1 MITTFQKTLSVFW
14 INLITKIMKNFLF
27 QMDDPKKINIKEDST
42 YMLIKESLSRGIRC
56 FYNSPSW
63 VYASINKSN
72 KIRSL
77 NLELD
82 LNKSGKLTY
91 KSKNFN
97 DTDLE
102 KFNTIFIRQDPPF
115 NMEYISNTY
124 LLSQLK
130 KPILI
135 NDPSEVRNFPEKH
148 IMMNFPELTPPTL
161 ISSNITTIL
170 SFIKK
175 HKEVI
180 LKPAYGNG
188 GIGIEKI
195 HYHQKNLQNFLIKY
209 ISKFLN
215 NPVIIQKFLKN
226 FNKGDKRIIL
236 VNGVVKGA
244 VLRVPKKNS
253 IKANFHAGG
262 VAVKTTL
269 TSREKKICTT
279 IKKFLIN
286 KKLSFVGI
294 DVIDGYLTEI
304 NITSPTGIQEINR
317 LNKVTIEKDVID
329 FVEKSLQ

>member
-1 MITTFQKTLSVFW
+1 MIK
-14 INLITKIMKNFLF
+14 KFLF
-27 QMDDPKKINIKEDST
+27 QMDYPTKINIKEDST

-63 VYASINKSN
+63 VYASLNKYNQIKS
-72 KIRSL
+72 S
-77 NLELD
+77 NLELS
-82 LNKSGKLTY
+82 LTKSGKLTY
-91 KSKNFN
+91 KSKKSK
-97 DTDLE
+97 DTNLE
-102 KFNTIFIRQDPPF
+102 KFNAIFIRQDPPF

-124 LLSQLK
+124 LLSQLQN
-130 KPILI
+130 PVLI

-161 ISSNITTIL
+161 ISSHIPSIL
-170 SFIKK
+170 AFIRL

-195 HYHQKNLQNFLIKY
+195 KINQSNMKKFLTKY
-209 ISKFLN
+209 ISKFQN

-236 VNGVVKGA
+236 VNGQVKGA

-262 VAVKTTL
+262 TAVKTTL
-269 TSREKKICTT
+269 SPREKQICST
-279 IKKFLIN
+279 IKSFLKT

-304 NITSPTGIQEINR
+304 NITSPIGIQEINR
-317 LNKVTIEKDVID
+317 LNKVNIEKDVID

>member
-1 MITTFQKTLSVFW
+1 MIK
-14 INLITKIMKNFLF
+14 KFLF

-63 VYASINKSN
+63 VYASMNKYNQIKS
-72 KIRSL
+72 SY
-77 NLELD
+77 LELS
-82 LNKSGKLTY
+82 LSKSGKLTY
-91 KSKNFN
+91 KSEKSK
-97 DTDLE
+97 DTNLE
-102 KFNTIFIRQDPPF
+102 KFNAIFIRQDPPF

-124 LLSQLK
+124 LLSQLQN
-130 KPILI
+130 PVLI

-161 ISSNITTIL
+161 ISSHIPSIL
-170 SFIKK
+170 AFIRL

-195 HYHQKNLQNFLIKY
+195 KINQSNMKKFLTKY
-209 ISKFLN
+209 ISKFQN

-236 VNGVVKGA
+236 VNGHVKGA

-262 VAVKTTL
+262 TAVKTTL
-269 TSREKKICTT
+269 SLREKKICST
-279 IKKFLIN
+279 IKNFLKT

-317 LNKVTIEKDVID
+317 LNKVNIEKDVID

>member
-1 MITTFQKTLSVFW
+1 
-14 INLITKIMKNFLF
+14 
-27 QMDDPKKINIKEDST
+27 MDDPTKININEDST

-63 VYASINKSN
+63 VYASLNKFNQIKS
-72 KIRSL
+72 SV
-77 NLELD
+77 LELS
-82 LNKSGKLTY
+82 LSESGKLTY
-91 KSKNFN
+91 KSKKSK
-97 DTDLE
+97 DTNLE
-102 KFNTIFIRQDPPF
+102 KFNAIFIRQDPPF

-124 LLSQLK
+124 LLSQLQN
-130 KPILI
+130 PILI

-161 ISSNITTIL
+161 ISSNIPSIL
-170 SFIKK
+170 AFIKL

-195 HYHQKNLQNFLIKY
+195 KVNQPNMKKFLTKY
-209 ISKFLN
+209 ISKFQN

-236 VNGVVKGA
+236 VNGQVKGA

-262 VAVKTTL
+262 IAVKTTL
-269 TSREKKICTT
+269 SLREKQICST
-279 IKKFLIN
+279 IKNFLKT

-304 NITSPTGIQEINR
+304 NITSPTGIQEINK
-317 LNKVTIEKDVID
+317 LNKVNIEKDVID

>member
-1 MITTFQKTLSVFW
+1 MIK
-14 INLITKIMKNFLF
+14 KFLF
-27 QMDDPKKINIKEDST
+27 QMDDPTKINIKEDST

-63 VYASINKSN
+63 VYASLNKYNQIKS
-72 KIRSL
+72 S
-77 NLELD
+77 NLELS
-82 LNKSGKLTY
+82 LTKSGKLTY
-91 KSKNFN
+91 KSKKSK
-97 DTDLE
+97 DTKLE
-102 KFNTIFIRQDPPF
+102 KFNAIFIRQDPPF

-124 LLSQLK
+124 LLSQLQN
-130 KPILI
+130 PVLI

-161 ISSNITTIL
+161 ISSHIPSIL
-170 SFIKK
+170 AFIRL

-195 HYHQKNLQNFLIKY
+195 KINQSNMKKFLTKY
-209 ISKFLN
+209 ISKFQN

-236 VNGVVKGA
+236 VNGQVKGA

-262 VAVKTTL
+262 TAVKTTL
-269 TSREKKICTT
+269 SPREKQICST
-279 IKKFLIN
+279 IKSFLKT

-317 LNKVTIEKDVID
+317 LNKVNIEKDVID

>member
-1 MITTFQKTLSVFW
+1 MIK
-14 INLITKIMKNFLF
+14 KFLF
-27 QMDDPKKINIKEDST
+27 QMDDPTKINIKEDST

-63 VYASINKSN
+63 VYASLNKYNQIKS
-72 KIRSL
+72 S
-77 NLELD
+77 NLELS
-82 LNKSGKLTY
+82 LSKSGKLTY
-91 KSKNFN
+91 KSKKSK
-97 DTDLE
+97 DTNLE
-102 KFNTIFIRQDPPF
+102 KFNAIFIRQDPPF

-124 LLSQLK
+124 LLSQLQN
-130 KPILI
+130 PVLI

-161 ISSNITTIL
+161 ISSHIL
-170 SFIKK
+170 SILAFIRL

-195 HYHQKNLQNFLIKY
+195 KINQSNMKKFLTKY
-209 ISKFLN
+209 ISKFQN

-236 VNGVVKGA
+236 VNGQVKGA

-262 VAVKTTL
+262 TAVKTTL
-269 TSREKKICTT
+269 SPREKQICST
-279 IKKFLIN
+279 IKSFLKT

-317 LNKVTIEKDVID
+317 LNKVNIEKDVID

>member
-1 MITTFQKTLSVFW
+1 MIK
-14 INLITKIMKNFLF
+14 KFLCP
-27 QMDDPKKINIKEDST
+27 MDDPTKINIKEDST

-63 VYASINKSN
+63 VYASLNKYNQIKS
-72 KIRSL
+72 S
-77 NLELD
+77 NLELS
-82 LNKSGKLTY
+82 LTKSGKLTY
-91 KSKNFN
+91 KSKKSN
-97 DTDLE
+97 DTNLE
-102 KFNTIFIRQDPPF
+102 KFNAIFIRQDPPF

-124 LLSQLK
+124 LLSQLQN
-130 KPILI
+130 PVLI

-161 ISSNITTIL
+161 ISSHIPSIL
-170 SFIKK
+170 AFIRL

-195 HYHQKNLQNFLIKY
+195 KINQSNMKKFLTKY
-209 ISKFLN
+209 ISKFQN

-226 FNKGDKRIIL
+226 FSKGDKRIIL
-236 VNGVVKGA
+236 VNGQVKGA

-262 VAVKTTL
+262 TAVKTTL
-269 TSREKKICTT
+269 SPREKQICSN
-279 IKKFLIN
+279 IKSFLKT

-317 LNKVTIEKDVID
+317 LNKVNIEKDVID

>member
-1 MITTFQKTLSVFW
+1 MIK
-14 INLITKIMKNFLF
+14 KFLF
-27 QMDDPKKINIKEDST
+27 QMDDPTKINIKEDST

-63 VYASINKSN
+63 VYASLNKYNQIKS
-72 KIRSL
+72 S
-77 NLELD
+77 NLELS
-82 LNKSGKLTY
+82 LTKSGKLTY
-91 KSKNFN
+91 KSKKSK
-97 DTDLE
+97 DTNLE
-102 KFNTIFIRQDPPF
+102 KFNAIFIRQDPPF

-124 LLSQLK
+124 LLSQLQN
-130 KPILI
+130 PVLI

-161 ISSNITTIL
+161 ISSHIPSIL
-170 SFIKK
+170 AFIRL

-195 HYHQKNLQNFLIKY
+195 KINQSNMKKFLTKY
-209 ISKFLN
+209 ISKFQN

-236 VNGVVKGA
+236 VNGQVKGA

-262 VAVKTTL
+262 NAVKTTL
-269 TSREKKICTT
+269 SPREKQICST
-279 IKKFLIN
+279 IKSFLKT

-317 LNKVTIEKDVID
+317 LNKVNIEKDVID

>member
-1 MITTFQKTLSVFW
+1 MIK
-14 INLITKIMKNFLF
+14 KFLF
-27 QMDDPKKINIKEDST
+27 QMDDPMKINIKEDST
-42 YMLIKESLSRGIRC
+42 YLLIKESLSRGIRC

-63 VYASINKSN
+63 VYASINKLNQIKS
-72 KIRSL
+72 S
-77 NLELD
+77 NLELS
-82 LNKSGKLTY
+82 LSKTGKLTY
-91 KSKNFN
+91 KSKKSK
-97 DTDLE
+97 DTNLE
-102 KFNTIFIRQDPPF
+102 KFNAIFIRQDPPF

-130 KPILI
+130 NPVLI

-148 IMMNFPELTPPTL
+148 IMMNFSELTPPTL
-161 ISSNITTIL
+161 ISSHISSIL
-170 SFIKK
+170 AFMNL

-188 GIGIEKI
+188 GVGIEKI
-195 HYHQKNLQNFLIKY
+195 KFNKPNMKKFLTKY
-209 ISKFLN
+209 ISKFQN

-236 VNGVVKGA
+236 VNGRIKGA

-262 VAVKTTL
+262 SAVKTTL
-269 TSREKKICTT
+269 SSREKLICST
-279 IKKFLIN
+279 IKNFLIT

-317 LNKVTIEKDVID
+317 LNKVNIEKDVID
-329 FVEKSLQ
+329 FVEKSLH

>member
-1 MITTFQKTLSVFW
+1 MIK
-14 INLITKIMKNFLF
+14 KFLF
-27 QMDDPKKINIKEDST
+27 QMDDPTKINIKEDST

-56 FYNSPSW
+56 FYNSPGW
-63 VYASINKSN
+63 VYASLNKYNQIKS
-72 KIRSL
+72 S
-77 NLELD
+77 NLELS
-82 LNKSGKLTY
+82 LTKSGKLTY
-91 KSKNFN
+91 KSKKSK
-97 DTDLE
+97 DTNLE
-102 KFNTIFIRQDPPF
+102 KFNAIFIRQDPPF

-124 LLSQLK
+124 LLSQLQN
-130 KPILI
+130 PVLI

-161 ISSNITTIL
+161 ISSHIPSIL
-170 SFIKK
+170 AFIRL

-195 HYHQKNLQNFLIKY
+195 KINQSNMRKFLTKY
-209 ISKFLN
+209 ISKFQN

-236 VNGVVKGA
+236 VNGQVKGA

-262 VAVKTTL
+262 TAVKTTL
-269 TSREKKICTT
+269 SPREKQICST
-279 IKKFLIN
+279 IKSFLKT

-317 LNKVTIEKDVID
+317 LNKVNIEKDVID

>member
-1 MITTFQKTLSVFW
+1 MIK
-14 INLITKIMKNFLF
+14 KFLF
-27 QMDDPKKINIKEDST
+27 QMDDPTKINIKEDST

-63 VYASINKSN
+63 VYASLNKYNQIKS
-72 KIRSL
+72 S
-77 NLELD
+77 NLELS
-82 LNKSGKLTY
+82 LTKSGKLTY
-91 KSKNFN
+91 KSKKSK
-97 DTDLE
+97 DTNLE
-102 KFNTIFIRQDPPF
+102 KFTAIFIRQDPPF

-124 LLSQLK
+124 LLSQLQN
-130 KPILI
+130 PVLI

-148 IMMNFPELTPPTL
+148 IMMNFPGLTPPTL
-161 ISSNITTIL
+161 ISSHIPSIL
-170 SFIKK
+170 AFIRL

-195 HYHQKNLQNFLIKY
+195 KINQSNMKKFLTKY
-209 ISKFLN
+209 ISKFQN

-236 VNGVVKGA
+236 VNGQVKGA

-262 VAVKTTL
+262 TAVKTTL
-269 TSREKKICTT
+269 SPREKQICST
-279 IKKFLIN
+279 IKSFLKT

-317 LNKVTIEKDVID
+317 LNKVNIEKDVID